1 VSGEEVDT
9 RVARLEERLAWF
21 ERHVIEQDKA
31 MLELGDLV
39 ERLRREVL
47 ALRDRAGTSGGGGGG
62 GPAGEAPEER
72 PPHY

>member
-1 VSGEEVDT
+1 VSDDAIET

-21 ERHVIEQDKA
+21 ERHVTEQDKA
-31 MLELGDLV
+31 MMELTDLV

-47 ALRDRAGTSGGGGGG
+47 MLRERNPGGGSASGADGT
-62 GPAGEAPEER
+62 AAEER